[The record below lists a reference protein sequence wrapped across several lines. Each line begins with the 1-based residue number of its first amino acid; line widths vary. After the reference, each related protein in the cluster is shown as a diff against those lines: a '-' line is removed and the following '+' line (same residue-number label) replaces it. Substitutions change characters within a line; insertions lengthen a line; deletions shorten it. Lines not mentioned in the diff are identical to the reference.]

1 MADIWGRTISVD
13 SVLSGDTIRLIFGD
27 NFGMIVS
34 SLQIQADRR
43 QAVNKITDLQTG
55 YEHLITRPPPMV
67 QCTLQ
72 GLVTTPATYKA
83 FLTSYASL
91 CSLDTQNLI
100 IEVLPPSCEAVFTGT
115 TSTTVDPTTV
125 VKYTLSGAYIVTA
138 VGQVT
143 QENYSYISSVALNA
157 LGLDIS

>member
-34 SLQIQADRR
+34 SLQIQANRR

-72 GLVTTPATYKA
+72 GLITTVAEYKA

-91 CSLDTQNLI
+91 CSLDTQNLTI
-100 IEVLPPSCEAVFTGT
+100 QVVPPSCEAVFTGT
-115 TSTTVDPTTV
+115 TSTTIDPATV
-125 VKYTLSGAYIVTA
+125 VTYTLSGAHIVA
-138 VGQVT
+138 ADGQVT
-143 QENYSYISSVALNA
+143 QENYSYVSSIVLNA